1 MERTLLWQRLWLNN
15 PRKYKYKARLISKEG
30 VLFLLL
36 NITEIEHLQ
45 AIDFSLS

>member
-15 PRKYKYKARLISKEG
+15 PRKYKYKALLISKEG

-36 NITEIEHLQ
+36 YITEIEHLRVVS
-45 AIDFSLS
+45 FS